1 MLFRRPTAGST
12 HRAYCAYRTASTAA
26 AVLGW
31 ATLLLYPGSAL
42 LAQPVS
48 DPLAAAQ
55 QALDAGNSGRALEL
69 LAPLL
74 RREPKNA
81 RALLLRSTARCIE
94 GEIEACSKDLDQAL
108 TLDPSLRQGW
118 LNRAGLAIA
127 DKRYDDAVAALAQ
140 AEKLDPGASDNAIN
154 LGAVYLLQGK
164 LELASKAFER
174 HLEAHSRSAGAYYL
188 VATNFALAGYSALA
202 AQHLGRAIE
211 LDERSRVR
219 ARSDANFADLA
230 SGRPFQTLLTTD
242 SFVPPAGST
251 TSSRIYRSPFKGSG
265 SPLLVAVLNALQ
277 IAGTPMDASVEV
289 TDEWALLW
297 TEARIKIARRS
308 DQETAI
314 ELSAP
319 PGRFTPASWDG
330 FTRALYDGIDTEL
343 LKLEKSGL
351 GRP

>member
-1 MLFRRPTAGST
+1 MLFRRPTALL
-12 HRAYCAYRTASTAA
+12 TAA
-26 AVLGW
+26 VVLGW
-31 ATLLLYPGSAL
+31 ATLLFAL
-42 LAQPVS
+42 APALRAQPVS
-48 DPLAAAQ
+48 DPLAAVQ
-55 QALDAGNSGRALEL
+55 RALDAGHSGRALEL
-69 LAPLL
+69 LAPILK
-74 RREPKNA
+74 REPKNA
-81 RALLLRSTARCIE
+81 RALLLRSTALCID
-94 GEIEACSKDLDQAL
+94 GELEACRKDLDQAL
-108 TLDPSLRQGW
+108 TLDPTLRQGW

-127 DKRYDDAVAALAQ
+127 DKRYDDAVAALGQ

-164 LELASKAFER
+164 LELASRAFER
-174 HLEAHSRSAGAYYL
+174 HLEANARSAGAYYL

-219 ARSDANFADLA
+219 ARSDPNFADLA
-230 SGRPFQTLLTTD
+230 SGRSFQVLLTTD
-242 SFVPPAGST
+242 SFVAPAGSAT
-251 TSSRIYRSPFKGSG
+251 ASRIYRSPYKGSG
-265 SPLLVAVLNALQ
+265 SPLLVAVLNTLQ

-297 TEARIKIARRS
+297 TDARIKIARRS
-308 DQETAI
+308 EQETAV

-319 PGRFTPASWDG
+319 AGRFTPEGWDRHS
-330 FTRALYDGIDTEL
+330 RALYAGIETEL